1 MIRADVIF
9 LINETPAAHGVFDSL
24 LYGDYV
30 PEQANSLTVDPNQ
43 IYQCEIL
50 PVEETKELRYC
61 TIRSVGYNEFYAA
74 KSAGIEP
81 TVIFR
86 MEDYSDYGGQ
96 KIVEWNGTRYRVV
109 RTYTNSQTIE
119 LTCEL
124 ATNDREAAR

>member
-1 MIRADVIF
+1 MVRADVIY
-9 LINETPAAHGVFDSL
+9 LINESPEAHGVFDSQL
-24 LYGDYV
+24 WGDYV
-30 PEQANSLTVDPNQ
+30 PDESDSLTVDPNQ
-43 IYQCEIL
+43 IYQCEML

-81 TVIFR
+81 SIIFR
-86 MEDYSDYGGQ
+86 MEDYSDYDGQ

-109 RTYTNSQTIE
+109 RSYTNSQMIE

-124 ATNDREAAR
+124 ATNDREAVR